1 MAHPENE
8 DTHSEPTSQQQAE
21 KPGDQQPLMAENKAA
36 TPEPPEESPAP
47 KDHPGPSAP
56 KKARQYLVEFL
67 MIFLAVFAGFLADNW
82 RENIQENERE
92 KEFIQSIIEDLKSD
106 TLQSGRVLLQLK
118 KTSKNIDS
126 VLAELASPGIVENS
140 NRAYDLWTKNLD
152 IKVFVS
158 NDRTIQQL
166 KNNGELRLIRKKG
179 VSDGIMKY
187 DQAVK
192 NYTQQSNFMYNALS
206 DQQIYRRFFN
216 FIRLEQ
222 DKTQAVPLTE
232 AGKNSLNEAYAHLQ
246 LWNSALLGLISWL
259 EDVNAEGKKL
269 LALIQE
275 EYQIKTPGD
284 TVS

>member
-1 MAHPENE
+1 MADRENDDKHLE
-8 DTHSEPTSQQQAE
+8 DTSQQQAE
-21 KPGDQQPLMAENKAA
+21 KPTDQQPPIAESA
-36 TPEPPEESPAP
+36 TTTADSTEKTPTPT
-47 KDHPGPSAP
+47 DHPGPSTP
-56 KKARQYLVEFL
+56 KKPRQYLVEFL

-92 KEFIQSIIEDLKSD
+92 KEFIQSIVEDLKSD

-140 NRAYDLWTKNLD
+140 NRAYDLWTENLD

-158 NDRTIQQL
+158 NDRTIEQL

-206 DQQIYRRFFN
+206 DQQIYRRFFD

-284 TVS
+284 SES